1 MTQRQEEIITA
12 SINLISEKGIQGLTI
27 KNLSKE
33 IHISEPAIYR
43 HFESK
48 ADILIHLLDN
58 FKNMVLK
65 TTKAIQNDSGSS
77 WYKIHKLLIGYYT
90 KFAETPSLVAV
101 IFAEEIFKN
110 EKVLSKKILE
120 ILNMNENILL
130 TLIDEGQKNG
140 ELRNDVDKKYIAVLI
155 IGSLRFLVK
164 KWELNNN
171 NFNILKEGE
180 NLLAELDKLLK
191 K

>member
-1 MTQRQEEIITA
+1 MTKRQEEIITA

-48 ADILIHLLDN
+48 TDILIHLLDN
-58 FKNMVLK
+58 FKNMVLE
-65 TTKAIQNDSGSS
+65 TTKIIQNDNDTS
-77 WYKIHKLLIGYYT
+77 WNKIHKLLGGYYR
-90 KFAETPSLVAV
+90 KFAETPSLVSV

-110 EKVLSKKILE
+110 EKVLSDKVLE
-120 ILNMNENILL
+120 ILNINEKMLL
-130 TLIDEGQKNG
+130 KLIVEGQAKK
-140 ELRNDVDKKYIAVLI
+140 ELRNDIDKKYLALLI
-155 IGSLRFLVK
+155 IGSLRLLVK
-164 KWELNNN
+164 KWELNHN
-171 NFNILKEGE
+171 NFDIIKEGE
-180 NLLAELDKLLK
+180 MLFVELEKLLK